1 MPNEREQYTGLRN
14 NRGAI
19 ITPER
24 PAEAGRFF
32 DAMTTEG
39 SGARDGNKSKVPKW
53 NAPEKVPSKDE
64 GSWM

>member
-32 DAMTTEG
+32 DAMTTGG
-39 SGARDGNKSKVPKW
+39 SGARDGTAVGQG
-53 NAPEKVPSKDE
+53 VL
-64 GSWM
+64 